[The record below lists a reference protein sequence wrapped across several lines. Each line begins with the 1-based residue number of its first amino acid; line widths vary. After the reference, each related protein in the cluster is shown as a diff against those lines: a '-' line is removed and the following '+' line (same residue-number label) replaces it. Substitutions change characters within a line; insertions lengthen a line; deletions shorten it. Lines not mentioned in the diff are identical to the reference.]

1 VAGILYRTPEH
12 SSRGLGG
19 TGWLSRCPSCLK
31 PIAIYD
37 EWIEVNG
44 SFVHAS
50 CARQGE
56 YAEPPSPGWAE
67 AEELARN
74 RKAS

>member
-1 VAGILYRTPEH
+1 VYRVPEH
-12 SSRGLGG
+12 RKRGLGG
-19 TGWLSRCPSCLK
+19 THHLSRCPSCLK

-44 SFVHAS
+44 SFVHAN

-56 YAEPPSPGWAE
+56 YEETPSPGWAA
-67 AEELARN
+67 AEELAR